1 MFGSINSYL
10 VCLMNNKYSF
20 PFLVSA
26 GNAVYILIISSVSK
40 IFHCVLCERGWEIS
54 AFLILCSEKLCFNF
68 LILLQEC
75 WWSLFVIMHQISKV
89 NFVTLFAIQWELSR
103 TSPISNFHTRHVQ
116 CNFDECRDERANVNV
131 SFRTTSM
138 NFSRI
143 VFLGPT
149 MFVLN
154 KEILWILN

>member
-1 MFGSINSYL
+1 M
-10 VCLMNNKYSF
+10 
-20 PFLVSA
+20 
-26 GNAVYILIISSVSK
+26 
-40 IFHCVLCERGWEIS
+40 
-54 AFLILCSEKLCFNF
+54 
-68 LILLQEC
+68 
-75 WWSLFVIMHQISKV
+75 IMHQISKV

-103 TSPISNFHTRHVQ
+103 TSPISNFHTLHVQ
-116 CNFDECRDERANVNV
+116 CNFDECRNERANVNV

-154 KEILWILN
+154 KEIL